1 LRCVY
6 DIPDAGDSASSN
18 NDRDL
23 AAYEIRRK
31 LAHPFDPA
39 VGPPVVDSNVSSV
52 NEPYFGETAAKCVH
66 VVRPGRSRDAVNRA
80 YDRDCLLR
88 ASGQRPRCRRAAEL
102 RDEIAPPHSITLS
115 ARARSVGGTSMS
127 SALAVCILT
136 MNSNVVARITGISA
150 GTAPCRMRP
159 V

>member
-52 NEPYFGETAAKCVH
+52 NETYFGETAAKCVH
-66 VVRPGRSRDAVNRA
+66 VVRPGRSRDAVNRP
-80 YDRDCLLR
+80 YDRDWLR
-88 ASGQRPRCRRAAEL
+88 PARGRRPRRRRAAECGQQF
-102 RDEIAPPHSITLS
+102 PPSD
-115 ARARSVGGTSMS
+115 GG
-127 SALAVCILT
+127 V
-136 MNSNVVARITGISA
+136 TGIIPRHECAVLNSSGTRGGRGDTPIPHNSGSA
-150 GTAPCRMRP
+150 EQMFGEE
-159 V
+159 